1 MRDFTFHNPTRVVF
15 GKGQIASLAREV
27 PAGARVLLVAGGG
40 SIRTNGVLEQLT
52 AALGER
58 LVGEAWGVRPNPDVT
73 DVLATLEK
81 ARAVQAD
88 FLLAA
93 GGGSVADA
101 TKAVA
106 GLARTDGDA
115 WTILSRGARF
125 AGALPLGVVMTAPGT
140 GSETNA
146 SAAISNRA
154 TTQKVVFT
162 NALCFPL
169 FAVIDPETTY
179 SLPPTQLAN
188 GVVDAF
194 VHVAEQYLTYPAGAA
209 LTDRLS
215 ESVLATLVEQGSR
228 ALAQPNDYQAR
239 ANLAWASSLALGGL
253 LGTGVPQDW
262 TTHHVGHELTAL
274 FGIEHARTLAAVLPA
289 VLRYRRAQKQEKL
302 VQYGARV
309 FGATEG
315 SAEERAERAISKTED
330 FFQALGVPVRLAPY
344 DIRAEDIPRVIAS
357 LKANRRIRL
366 GERLDLTLD
375 DVTQL
380 LTLAL
385 A

>member
-1 MRDFTFHNPTRVVF
+1 MRDFTFYNPTRVLF

-27 PAGARVLLVAGGG
+27 PAGARVLLVAGAG
-40 SIRTNGVLEQLT
+40 SIRKNGVLEQVT

-58 LVGEAWGVRPNPDVT
+58 LVAEAWGIQPNPDVT
-73 DVLATLEK
+73 DVLAVLAK
-81 ARAVQAD
+81 ARAVNAD
-88 FLLAA
+88 FLLAV

-101 TKAVA
+101 TKAAA
-106 GLARTDGDA
+106 GLARTEGDA
-115 WTILSRGARF
+115 WTILSKGGRF
-125 AGALPLGVVMTAPGT
+125 TAALPIGVVMTAPGT

-154 TTQKVVFT
+154 TTRKVVFT
-162 NALCFPL
+162 STHCFPL

-179 SLPPTQLAN
+179 SLAPAQLAN
-188 GVVDAF
+188 GIVDAF
-194 VHVAEQYLTYPAGAA
+194 VHVTEQYLTYPVGAA

-215 ESVLATLVEQGSR
+215 EGVLATLVEQGLR
-228 ALAQPNDYQAR
+228 AFTQPSDYEAR

-262 TTHHVGHELTAL
+262 TTHHVSHELTAL
-274 FGIEHARTLAAVLPA
+274 FGIEHARSLAAVLPA
-289 VLRYRRAQKQEKL
+289 VLRHRRTQKRDKL

-309 FGATEG
+309 FGSTEG
-315 SAEERAERAISKTED
+315 PAEGRAERAIAKTEE
-330 FFQALGVPVRLAPY
+330 FFRALGVPARLSPYGVRAGDL
-344 DIRAEDIPRVIAS
+344 PRVIAS
-357 LKANRRIRL
+357 LKASRRVRL
-366 GERLDLTLD
+366 GEKLDVTLD
-375 DVTQL
+375 DVTQV

>member
-40 SIRTNGVLEQLT
+40 SIRTNGVLEQVT
-52 AALGER
+52 AALGAR
-58 LVGEAWGVRPNPDVT
+58 VAGEAWGIRPNPDVT
-73 DVLATLEK
+73 DVVAALEK
-81 ARAVQAD
+81 ARAVNAD
-88 FLLAA
+88 FLLAV

-106 GLARTDGDA
+106 GLARTEGDA
-115 WTILSRGARF
+115 WTIMSKGARF
-125 AGALPLGVVMTAPGT
+125 PGALPFGVVMTAPGT

-162 NALCFPL
+162 STHCFPL
-169 FAVIDPETTY
+169 FAVVDPETTY
-179 SLPPTQLAN
+179 SLPPAQLAN
-188 GVVDAF
+188 GIVDAF
-194 VHVAEQYLTYPAGAA
+194 VHVTEQYLTYPAGAV

-215 ESVLATLVEQGSR
+215 ESVLETLVEQGLR
-228 ALAQPNDYQAR
+228 AWARPADYEAR

-253 LGTGVPQDW
+253 LATGVPQDW

-289 VLRYRRAQKQEKL
+289 VLKYRRAQKQDKL

-309 FGATEG
+309 FGLTEG
-315 SAEERAERAISKTED
+315 SAEERAERAVAKTEE
-330 FFQALGVPVRLAPY
+330 FFQALGVPVRLAAY
-344 DIRAEDIPRVIAS
+344 GVGADDLPRVVAS
-357 LKANRRIRL
+357 LKASRRIRL
-366 GERLDLTLD
+366 GEKLDVTLD
-375 DVTQL
+375 DVTKL